1 MRIETHILRDVLSVR
16 RSFLASILPILL
28 LFGLVATSS
37 FAQKKSIKQYVH
49 DRWTSQ
55 NGLPQNSASDI
66 VQTKDGYLWFATQ
79 EGLARFD
86 GVQFTVFDRANTD
99 ALPGSWLLRL
109 IEDSTGALWI
119 RVQGPNR
126 GITRYQNGV
135 FTLFTTANGLPSNNL
150 SSGEPDK
157 QGGIWFGTNRGISYF
172 RDGKFVNYSVKD
184 GLPSDTVFALSLD
197 SRNNLWVSTA
207 RGLAR
212 FSDGKIETLTGT
224 RAFPD
229 TAFYRV
235 HGINNTYEDK
245 SGTLWMA
252 TSRGVISHGNGST
265 NLYTRKDGLSSLT
278 INDIYQ
284 GSKGDLWFATTSG
297 LSRFANGRFVT
308 YQASTDTDENTILE
322 IHEDNEGS
330 LWLVTGKGI
339 KRYAEGKFESYK
351 QEDGLSDNVVQK
363 MMIDKEGSV
372 WVSTFGG
379 GVDRFRSGKF
389 ITYSART
396 GLTFDN
402 VQPMLEDS
410 KGVLWIGSNSAGLNR
425 IKDGVVTSFTTKN
438 GLSGNDVRGLAVDKD
453 GTIWISTTGGLDTYK
468 DGKFFSRSKV
478 TPLNPLPRGNGMV
491 LLKSGDF
498 LAPSAN
504 SVDVFRDGKFF
515 PLFRIDSIPSRSN
528 FISSIWEDRKGTLWV
543 ATLTDLYWFKEGKL
557 KKVTADDGFQAAW
570 VQSFYEDGDG
580 AIWLGVS
587 SKGLARYKAGQFR
600 FIDPKQGLFDF
611 NAYVLFEDKSGYI
624 WSSCNKGVFRVSK
637 KELNDVADGKAS
649 LVHST
654 SYGESD
660 GMENRECN
668 GGYSPSGFQ
677 LRDGRIAFSTVKGVA
692 IVNPTDIKLNS
703 VPPPVVV
710 ERLVADGV
718 SKNLAETVTLAPG
731 TNRLEVHYAGLSF
744 VGGDKVQFKYKL
756 EGEDKDWI
764 DAGSHRQ
771 AYYTNLSPGDYTFRV
786 LAANSDGIWNETGA
800 SLGFQLKPFFY
811 QTTWFLALIV
821 IGFLVTGPSIY
832 LWRVRSLKQRE
843 AELESTVS
851 KRTEELQRTLNNLKE
866 AQHQLVL
873 SEKMASLG
881 QLTAGIAHEI
891 KNPLNFITNFAQLSK
906 ELAHELRH
914 ELSLE
919 KNRVEDKRAGE
930 IREIIDNLEQNVT
943 KINEH
948 GKRADS
954 IVRGMLLHS
963 RGKAGERQETDL
975 NALLAEYTNLA
986 YHGMRAQDQS
996 FNVKIETDFDPTIGN
1011 VNIVP
1016 QDLSRAFLNMV
1027 NNACYAANEKRKSA
1041 TNGFSPTVK
1050 VSAKN
1055 LGSKVEIRIRD
1066 NGNGIPKEV
1075 IDKIFNPFFTTK
1087 PAGVGTGL
1095 GLSITYDIIR
1105 DEHKGEIR
1113 VDTQAGE
1120 FTEFIICI
1128 PKDSTKGDVA

>member
-1 MRIETHILRDVLSVR
+1 MPIETHIPRDILSKR
-16 RSFLASILPILL
+16 RTFLASTLPLILL
-28 LFGLVATSS
+28 IGLLTTSS

-66 VQTKDGYLWFATQ
+66 VQTRDGYLWFATQ

-99 ALPGSWLLRL
+99 ALPDSWLLRL

-119 RVQGPNR
+119 RVQGPDR

-135 FTLFTTANGLPSNNL
+135 FTLFTTANGLPSNTL
-150 SSGEPDK
+150 TSGCAEK
-157 QGGIWFGTNRGISYF
+157 KGGMWFGTFRGVSF
-172 RDGKFVNYSVKD
+172 FKDGKFANYSVKD
-184 GLPSDTVFALSLD
+184 GLPGDTVNALSMD
-197 SRNNLWVSTA
+197 SKNNLWLSTT

-212 FSDGKIETLTGT
+212 LSNGKIATLTGT
-224 RAFPD
+224 KEFQD
-229 TAFYRV
+229 TTFFRV
-235 HGINNTYEDK
+235 HGFSNAFEDK
-245 SGTLWMA
+245 NGTLWMS
-252 TSRGVISHGNGST
+252 TRRGVISYTNGST
-265 NLYTRKDGLSSLT
+265 KLFTLKDGLSSLT
-278 INDIYQ
+278 INDILE
-284 GSKGDLWFATTSG
+284 SSRGDIWLATSSG
-297 LSRFANGRFVT
+297 LSRFENGRFIT
-308 YQASTDTDENTILE
+308 YRASSDPDENTIIE
-322 IHEDNEGS
+322 MHEDNEGS

-339 KRYAEGKFESYK
+339 KRYANGKFESYK

-363 MMIDKEGSV
+363 MLIDKEQSI
-372 WVSTFGG
+372 WISTFGG
-379 GVDRFRSGKF
+379 GIDRFRNGKF

-402 VQPMLEDS
+402 VQPVLEDS
-410 KGVLWIGSNSAGLNR
+410 KGVLWVGSNSGGLNR
-425 IKDGVVTSFTTKN
+425 IKDGVATSFTTKN
-438 GLSGNDVRGLAVDKD
+438 GLSGNDVRSLALDNH
-453 GTIWISTTGGLDTYK
+453 GTLWISTTRGLDTYK
-468 DGKFFSRSKV
+468 DGEFSSRSKV
-478 TPLNPLPRGNGMV
+478 TPLTPLPRGNGMV
-491 LLKSGDF
+491 LLKSGNF
-498 LAPSAN
+498 LVPSAN
-504 SVDVFRDGKFF
+504 SVDVFRDGKFL
-515 PLFRIDSIPSRSN
+515 PLFRIDSLPTRSN
-528 FISSIWEDRKGTLWV
+528 FISSIWEDSKGTLWI
-543 ATLTDLYWFKEGKL
+543 ATLTNLYWFKDGTL
-557 KKVTADDGFQAAW
+557 KKVTADEGLGAAW
-570 VQSFYEDGDG
+570 VQSFYEDRDG
-580 AIWLGVS
+580 TIWLGAS
-587 SKGLARYKAGQFR
+587 SLGIARYKDGQFR
-600 FIDPKQGLFDF
+600 IISPKQGLFDF
-611 NAYVLFEDKSGYI
+611 NAYVLIEDGAGYI
-624 WSSCNKGVFRVSK
+624 WASCNKGVYRVSK

-649 LVHST
+649 IVHSV

-668 GGYSPSGFQ
+668 GGYSPSGFH
-677 LRDGRIAFSTVKGVA
+677 LRDGRIAFATVKGVA
-692 IVNPTDIKLNS
+692 IVNPTDITLNS

-718 SKNLAETVTLAPG
+718 SKNLAGTVTLAPG

-744 VGGDKVQFKYKL
+744 VGGDKVRFKYKL
-756 EGEDKDWI
+756 EGDDKDWI
-764 DAGSHRQ
+764 DAGSRHQ
-771 AYYTNLSPGDYTFRV
+771 AYYTNLSPGDYRFRV

-800 SLGFQLKPFFY
+800 SLDIRLEPFFY
-811 QTTWFLALIV
+811 QTMWFLAILIL
-821 IGFLVTGPSIY
+821 GFLVTGPSIY
-832 LWRVRSLKQRE
+832 LWRVRNLKQRE
-843 AELESTVS
+843 AELELTVNR
-851 KRTEELQRTLNNLKE
+851 RTEELQRTLNNLKE

-914 ELSLE
+914 ELLLE
-919 KNRVEDKRAGE
+919 KNRVEDKRAEE
-930 IREIIDNLEQNVT
+930 ITEIIDNLEQNVT

-963 RGKAGERQETDL
+963 RGKAGERQQTDL

-996 FNVKIETDFDPTIGN
+996 FNVKIETDFDTTIGH

-1016 QDLSRAFLNMV
+1016 QDLSRAFLNIV

-1041 TNGFSPTVK
+1041 TNGFSPTVR
-1050 VSAKN
+1050 VSAKD

-1105 DEHKGEIR
+1105 DEHKGEIK
-1113 VDTQAGE
+1113 VHTQAGE
-1120 FTEFIICI
+1120 FTEFIISI
-1128 PKDSTKGDVA
+1128 PKDSTKGDLA